1 MRGATKL
8 TIGMVAVFAM
18 VLAACG
24 EDVVDEPPAEDE
36 PTETEEVV
44 EDEPDD
50 GEPEEAVDV
59 EERTL
64 RFAYITPETF
74 PYQDGAERFK
84 ELVEERSGGAI
95 TVELF
100 PGAELG
106 GERDINEGILEGS
119 IHIGIGAGALAALAP
134 IQNLTQLPF
143 IVANQDHMHA
153 IIESEAGDEIASRI
167 EDAGFKVLDFFS
179 TGDSALQTT
188 DQAIETPDDLSGVRI
203 RAIENQAIVDAL
215 EALGA
220 NPTPM
225 PYPEIYTGLQ
235 QGVIEG
241 AHLDW
246 GSVASLRVYELID
259 YSTGPDV
266 AFLAEPRPV
275 IMSMEFWESL
285 DAQTQEI
292 IQDAMTEAA
301 EYERQVFLD
310 VIDDAIA
317 TVEEAGVTF
326 TDIDAD
332 AFIEIVEPV
341 WQEWAEQLDAV
352 ELLEMINDLRP

>member
-1 MRGATKL
+1 
-8 TIGMVAVFAM
+8 MVAVLAII
-18 VLAACG
+18 LAACG
-24 EDVVDEPPAEDE
+24 GGDAVDDATTDDE
-36 PTETEEVV
+36 PTETEAEA
-44 EDEPDD
+44 
-50 GEPEEAVDV
+50 GETEAEAGETEAEAGEAVDV

-84 ELVEERSGGAI
+84 ELVEDNSGGAI

-119 IHIGIGAGALAALAP
+119 IDIGIGAGALAALAP

-143 IVANQDHMHA
+143 IVANQEHMQA
-153 IIESEAGDEIASRI
+153 IIDSEAGDEIASRI

-188 DQAIETPDDLSGVRI
+188 EQEITSPDDLSGVRI

-225 PYPEIYTGLQ
+225 PYPEVYTGLQ

-246 GSVASLRVYELID
+246 GSVASLRIYEQIS
-259 YSTGPDV
+259 YSTAPDV

-275 IMSMEFWESL
+275 IMSMENWESF

-310 VIDDAIA
+310 VIDDAVA

-326 TDIDAD
+326 TEIDAD

-341 WQEWAEQLDAV
+341 WQEWAEELDAV
-352 ELLEMINDLRP
+352 ELLEMINELRP